1 MNIIEEQGIK
11 QICQNILDG
20 KIEYLI
26 SEPINGTKTL
36 YIKPSNIIKIKNHN
50 N

>member
-20 KIEYLI
+20 KIEYWMT
-26 SEPINGTKTL
+26 EPIDGV
-36 YIKPSNIIKIKNHN
+36 
-50 N
+50 